1 MEEIKLA
8 FVILHFGN
16 LEMTKKAIKSL
27 NYGDEKIYIVLNG
40 EDEKCKEFF
49 IREFPNIKTI
59 FLDKNLGFAGGI
71 NKGIRSALDDRF
83 DYIFISNNDVIF
95 EEKFSKKTKNIIKEI
110 KGEKICFSPLIVNE
124 EGKVWFSSGKFS
136 YISGRAIHRDFGKK
150 VYPKTKIESDYLTGC
165 ALCFPKESVEDV
177 GFLDE
182 SYFLYWE
189 DVDWSIKLKRKGF
202 QFFVYPE
209 LKLIHLGSK
218 STKLESE
225 IYLYY
230 YFRNHLKFLT
240 KNLSC
245 FLLPILAFFF
255 LLNIIKLFS
264 IWFLFYGKDGRKKI
278 RAVYIGIR
286 DFLMNKEGEVLF
298 K

>member
-1 MEEIKLA
+1 MEEVKLA
-8 FVILHFGN
+8 FVILHFGD

-27 NYGDEKIYIVLNG
+27 NSGDVKIYLVLNG
-40 EDEKCKEFF
+40 GDENIKEFF
-49 IREFPNIKTI
+49 ESEFPQLKTI
-59 FLDKNLGFAGGI
+59 LLKKNLGFAGGI
-71 NKGIRSALDDRF
+71 NKGIKSALDEGF

-95 EEKFSKKTKNIIKEI
+95 EEKFSEKTKNIIKEL
-110 KGEKICFSPLIVNE
+110 KGEKVCFSPLILDE
-124 EGKVWFSSGKFS
+124 EEKIWFSSGKFS
-136 YISGRAIHRDFGKK
+136 CISGRAKHKDFGKK

-182 SYFLYWE
+182 SYYLYWE

-209 LKLIHLGSK
+209 LRLIHLGSK

-225 IYLYY
+225 TYLYY

-240 KNLSC
+240 KNLSY

-255 LLNIIKLFS
+255 LFNIIKLFS
-264 IWFLFYGKDGRKKI
+264 IWFVFYGKDGRKKI
-278 RAVYIGIR
+278 KAVYNGIK
-286 DFLMNKEGEVLF
+286 DFFTNKEGKVLF
-298 K
+298 Q